1 MKEDVDRMAVKL
13 NITAEEVLAKLKEN
27 YDGYHFTYPSPDI
40 YNPFSLLNA
49 FADGKFNSYW
59 FGSGTPTYLIKML
72 DKFGVEPSEI
82 GNKLAAVEEFD
93 APTETMSSITPLLY
107 QSGYVTI
114 KDYDKELELYTLDI
128 PNKEV
133 RVGLMRSL
141 LPYYVT
147 NDTREATTWWLLFP
161 VISGKVIWTR
171 HYGVCKPFCLLYLN
185 AIIQST
191 KVITSRYSIS
201 YSACW
206 DTMWMSKY
214 VLPVVVWM

>member
-13 NITAEEVLAKLKEN
+13 NMTAEEVLAKLKEN

-93 APTETMSSITPLLY
+93 APTETMSSITPV
-107 QSGYVTI
+107 S
-114 KDYDKELELYTLDI
+114 YTHLISLVEDLKKYLGHNEYEI
-128 PNKEV
+128 LPSN
-133 RVGLMRSL
+133 VGLKDITLAAQIDRYNEMLIERKRL
-141 LPYYVT
+141 LRTSTENNPAII
-147 NDTREATTWWLLFP
+147 NLDTSIRATKANVQATLEGTLQGLF
-161 VISGKVIWTR
+161 IT
-171 HYGVCKPFCLLYLN
+171 CLLY
-185 AIIQST
+185 
-191 KVITSRYSIS
+191 TSGFS
-201 YSACW
+201 
-206 DTMWMSKY
+206 
-214 VLPVVVWM
+214 